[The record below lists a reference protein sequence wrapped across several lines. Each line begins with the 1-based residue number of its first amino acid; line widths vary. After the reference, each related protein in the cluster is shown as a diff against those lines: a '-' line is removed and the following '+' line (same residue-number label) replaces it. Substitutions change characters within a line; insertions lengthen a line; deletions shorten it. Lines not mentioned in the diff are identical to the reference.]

1 MCFALL
7 KIEYTNNTE
16 PAAVIPVELQEDL
29 EKKIEEVRG
38 RPAVNKITI
47 YRRWTTHKQVTIW
60 ESQEHD

>member
-1 MCFALL
+1 MCYALL

-16 PAAVIPVELQEDL
+16 PAAIIPVELQEDL

-47 YRRWTTHKQVTIW
+47 YKRQTTHKQVMAW
-60 ESQEHD
+60 ETESHD